1 MPRKKVKEVMVENEP
16 VQVKEEIPKSKKVK
30 EKPNV
35 APVKEQNSDDDI
47 DANTLDY
54 MGSNI
59 LKGARKLK
67 KEESSLSHRQ
77 AVALSMILFNKNK
90 NKKYKA

>member
-1 MPRKKVKEVMVENEP
+1 MPRKKVKEVVENEP
-16 VQVKEEIPKSKKVK
+16 VQEIPKSKKVK

-35 APVKEQNSDDDI
+35 EPVKQEHNSDDDI

-54 MGSNI
+54 MGSSI
-59 LKGARKLK
+59 LKNARKLK
-67 KEESSLSHRQ
+67 KQESALSHRQ
-77 AVALSMILFNKNK
+77 AVALSSILFNKNK